1 MPQAVRI
8 FVFVCITFLVYITSR
23 GELSK
28 YLGFFKLGSTPGSDN
43 GQSVLEGYGRTTN
56 TITED
61 AETVKRGVETAYQ
74 GAEAVSD
81 AAKGLATAYTAVTA
95 SNGSEIASGE
105 NQIAD
110 AIAAAS
116 VGGLF

>member
-8 FVFVCITFLVYITSR
+8 FVFVCITFLVYITSK
-23 GELSK
+23 GELPK
-28 YLGFFKLGSTPGSDN
+28 YLSFFRLGNTPGGDN
-43 GQSVLEGYGRTTN
+43 GQSVLEHYGRGIN

-61 AETVKRGVETAYQ
+61 AETVKSGVETAYK

-95 SNGSEIASGE
+95 NNGSEITSGE

-116 VGGLF
+116 IF